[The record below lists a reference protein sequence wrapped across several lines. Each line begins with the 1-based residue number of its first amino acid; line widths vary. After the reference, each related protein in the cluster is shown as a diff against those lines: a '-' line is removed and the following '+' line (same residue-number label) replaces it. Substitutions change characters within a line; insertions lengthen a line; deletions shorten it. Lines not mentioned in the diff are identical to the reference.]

1 MPKVLV
7 VDDSLSVRKVVQ
19 RALESKRIEVLS
31 AASGSEALEQ
41 IGRDAPDLIV
51 CDVIMPDMDGYQI
64 CDFVKRHPTLG
75 HIPVLLI
82 SGIVNNTVLERAA
95 KVRSNDVMRK
105 PFAADELLHRI
116 ETFLSTPGRPA
127 VATAPVAPP
136 AAAAAP
142 MARPVM
148 TAPPAPVAAPVA
160 PAPAAPTVAPLERRA
175 PAPERLAP
183 APIAER
189 PLAPVAAAP
198 AVPDLKALLSGVAEL
213 PCVSL
218 TALVD
223 REGAL
228 MEAAGGLLPEA
239 EFAGALAS
247 CLVESTHGVGR
258 ALAQGRLQSLI
269 LEYNAGVVLL
279 NAVGDD
285 AMLAVV
291 LGDPAV
297 LGKVRYHVKKALP
310 DLVRVV

>member
-31 AASGSEALEQ
+31 AASGGEALEQ
-41 IGRDAPDLIV
+41 IGREAPDLIV

-64 CDFVKRHPTLG
+64 CDFVKKHPTLG
-75 HIPVLLI
+75 RTPVLLI
-82 SGIVNNTVLERAA
+82 SGIVNSTVLERAA
-95 KVRSNDVMRK
+95 KVRSDDVMRK

-116 ETFLSTPGRPA
+116 ESLLPAQGRPPGA
-127 VATAPVAPP
+127 VVAAPAPIPLATAA
-136 AAAAAP
+136 
-142 MARPVM
+142 
-148 TAPPAPVAAPVA
+148 TSPVAAP
-160 PAPAAPTVAPLERRA
+160 PPLPERRSPTPVLER
-175 PAPERLAP
+175 PVPVPEQAVAVVP
-183 APIAER
+183 PVV
-189 PLAPVAAAP
+189 PLVGQTA
-198 AVPDLKALLSGVAEL
+198 PDLKSLLVSVAEL
-213 PCVSL
+213 PGVSL
-218 TALVD
+218 TALID

-239 EFAGALAS
+239 ELAGALAA
-247 CLVESTHGVGR
+247 CLIESTEGVGG

-269 LEYNAGVVLL
+269 LEYDSGVVLL
-279 NAVGDD
+279 NAVGVD

-310 DLVRVV
+310 DLVRAV